1 MAAIGIDPD
10 RAGKAAGGRRL
21 IAVVYADMIGYSRLI
36 GLDDAGTISR
46 LQTLRRELIDPA
58 VSEHG
63 GRIAQTAGD
72 SLLIIFDSI
81 DGAVRSAVA
90 IQKQIPLFDRD
101 QPPDR
106 AIRFRIGI
114 NIGDVIAE
122 GTDVHGDGVNVAA
135 RLQAECPSGGICV
148 SRAVRD
154 HVHDRLGLIFDE
166 LGALPLKNI
175 ARPVEAFL
183 LRLEPGLPGLPTPPN
198 RGVDEA
204 PRLSLVVLPFRNL
217 SAQAE
222 GEYLADGITEELTT
236 DLSHLPGALVIAR
249 NSAFRYTAKPVD
261 VQQVGETLGVRYVVE
276 GSVQHLGTSVR
287 LNVRLTSTETA
298 AQLWADRFDLQLQD
312 LGTGQDEIVRRIGN
326 ALNIKLFHIESTR
339 SVRDRPSNPD
349 AFDLVLQARS
359 LDYQPHSSER
369 TRDSERLYERALELD
384 PTSVSAMIGLAQTLL
399 DRSTMA
405 FGEGTIDMLTRAEEL
420 ISGAAAVSPNDQW
433 VLCCLG
439 YQLQAQNRWPE
450 AISAYQRTIDKFP
463 NNASAYF
470 MMGVCKT
477 FSGQA
482 EQAVT
487 LLETALRLDPLEPQL
502 HTRFGM
508 MGLALLLS
516 GRDEE
521 SIGWFQ
527 RALAANPE
535 YTARGRSI
543 LYRRLACA
551 YALTGRVRESR
562 SATKQANR
570 LWAFATVRG
579 DWSQPITSPALAVQV
594 EHVERGNRLA
604 GLVGH
609 VIDNA

>member
-1 MAAIGIDPD
+1 MADPAPSFSLPGPPQWRRSDRGRRPRPVLGCRARVCATLLAMAAIGIDPD

-21 IAVVYADMIGYSRLI
+21 VAVVYADMIGYSRLI

-46 LQTLRRELIDPA
+46 LQTLRRELLDPA

-63 GRIAQTAGD
+63 GRIAQTGGD

-81 DGAVRSAVA
+81 DGAVRTAIAV
-90 IQKQIPLFDRD
+90 QRQIPLFDRD

-122 GTDVHGDGVNVAA
+122 GTDVHGDGVNVAV
-135 RLQAECPSGGICV
+135 RLQAKCPPGGICV

-154 HVHDRLGLIFDE
+154 HVHVRLGLAFEE
-166 LGALPLKNI
+166 LGTLPLKNI
-175 ARPVEAFL
+175 ARQVEAFV
-183 LRLEPGLPGLPTPPN
+183 LRPQSDVPPSLPMPPN
-198 RGVDEA
+198 RGVDKA

-249 NSAFRYTAKPVD
+249 NSAFRYTAKPID
-261 VQQVGETLGVRYVVE
+261 VQQVGEALGVRYVVE

-326 ALNIKLFHIESTR
+326 ALDIKLFHIEGTR

-349 AFDLVLQARS
+349 AFDLILRARS

-369 TRDSERLYERALELD
+369 TRDSQKLYERALELD
-384 PTSVSAMIGLAQTLL
+384 PTSVSAMIELAQTLL
-399 DRSTMA
+399 DRSTMS
-405 FGEGTIDMLTRAEEL
+405 FGEGTIDMLTRAEAL

-433 VLCCLG
+433 VLWCLG

-450 AISAYQRTIDKFP
+450 AISAYQRTIDRFP
-463 NNASAYF
+463 NNASAYH

-482 EQAVT
+482 EQAVM
-487 LLETALRLDPLEPQL
+487 LFETALRLDPLEPQL
-502 HTRFGM
+502 HTRFSM

-516 GRDEE
+516 SRDEE
-521 SIGWFQ
+521 SIGCFQ

-535 YTARGRSI
+535 YTASGRST

-551 YALTGRVRESR
+551 
-562 SATKQANR
+562 
-570 LWAFATVRG
+570 
-579 DWSQPITSPALAVQV
+579 
-594 EHVERGNRLA
+594 
-604 GLVGH
+604 
-609 VIDNA
+609 